1 MTVFKQKYIN
11 TIEYLFGFWDPSF
24 ALAGFK
30 FLNTGESEVKGIDI
44 SLAGMIKLNDKN
56 KIQYVIGYNYIL
68 PKTLEP
74 DLIFA
79 QDVLGEFSYNNTS
92 MDSTERLL
100 KYRFKHSLKLDVEYK
115 RNDRLA
121 IGLSAK
127 YFSRIENLDRSIE
140 DFESAT
146 LNTGGTLQPVLYMN
160 YFNNKN
166 NGNLIVDARIS
177 YHIKKLHKLALISS
191 NILNRTFSLRPLKV
205 EPMRTIMFQYSV
217 SI

>member
-1 MTVFKQKYIN
+1 MFQGSLVAISTPMKKNGEVDYESYSRLI
-11 TIEYLFGFWDPSF
+11 SF
-24 ALAGFK
+24 HLENKSDGIVPVGT
-30 FLNTGESEVKGIDI
+30 TG
-44 SLAGMIKLNDKN
+44 
-56 KIQYVIGYNYIL
+56 
-68 PKTLEP
+68 
-74 DLIFA
+74 
-79 QDVLGEFSYNNTS
+79 
-92 MDSTERLL
+92 
-100 KYRFKHSLKLDVEYK
+100 
-115 RNDRLA
+115 
-121 IGLSAK
+121 
-127 YFSRIENLDRSIE
+127 
-140 DFESAT
+140 ESAT